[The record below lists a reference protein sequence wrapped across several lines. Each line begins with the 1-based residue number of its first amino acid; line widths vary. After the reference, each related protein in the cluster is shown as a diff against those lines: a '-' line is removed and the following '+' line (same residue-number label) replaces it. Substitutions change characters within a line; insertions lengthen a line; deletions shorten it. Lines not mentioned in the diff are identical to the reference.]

1 MPAIR
6 HIAIYAK
13 DPPALAEFYKTTFGM
28 KEVKRRSEEEGG
40 SIFVSDG
47 YVNLAILQTHGQ
59 PEGLYHFGFQ
69 VEDAMAIGRRA
80 REAGASHQMS
90 PRPTGRYAEYRL
102 HDPVGSQIDI
112 SEHGWDV

>member
-6 HIAIYAK
+6 HIAIYAE
-13 DPPALAEFYKTTFGM
+13 DPSAVAEFYKTTFGM
-28 KEVKRRSEEEGG
+28 KEVNRRSEEAGG

-47 YVNLAILQTHGQ
+47 YVNLAILRANGQ

-69 VEDAMAIGRRA
+69 VEDAMAIGRA
-80 REAGASHQMS
+80 AKEAGAAQQMS
-90 PRPTGRYAEYRL
+90 PRPAGRYAEFRL
-102 HDPVGSQIDI
+102 HDPVGSPIDI